1 MTYTTGNPRPGPEC
15 ISRYGSVTTSTRF
28 FAAAFVSPR
37 CNACTNRT
45 SASRR
50 RIKSVRYGR
59 DKRIVVEL
67 CANIQPFGDQSQLR
81 GGQIACVIEYRV
93 MKATVK
99 HLKERGRSQSAARNH
114 RRRQ

>member
-1 MTYTTGNPRPGPEC
+1 MTYTTGNPRPGPAC
-15 ISRYGSVTTSTRF
+15 ISRDGSVHTSTRL
-28 FAAAFVSPR
+28 FAAAFASPR

-50 RIKSVRYGR
+50 RIRSVRYGR

-67 CANIQPFGDQSQLR
+67 RANIQPFGDQSQLR
-81 GGQIACVIEYRV
+81 GGQITCVIEYRV

-99 HLKERGRSQSAARNH
+99 HLKEISRSSGAARNH

>member
-1 MTYTTGNPRPGPEC
+1 MIGKPRPGPER

-28 FAAAFVSPR
+28 FAAAFASPI
-37 CNACTNRT
+37 CNACTNSTR
-45 SASRR
+45 ASRR
-50 RIKSVRYGR
+50 RIRSVRYGR

-67 CANIQPFGDQSQLR
+67 GANIQPFGDQSQLR
-81 GGQIACVIEYRV
+81 GGQVSCVIEYRV

-99 HLKERGRSQSAARNH
+99 HPKESGRSHGAARNH